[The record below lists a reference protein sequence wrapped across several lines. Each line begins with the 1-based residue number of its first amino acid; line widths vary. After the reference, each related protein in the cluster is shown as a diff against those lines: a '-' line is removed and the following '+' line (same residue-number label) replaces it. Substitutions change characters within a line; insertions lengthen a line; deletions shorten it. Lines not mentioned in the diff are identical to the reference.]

1 MAMLLLFLPLA
12 YEVWIEAYAR
22 IIHEHMAIY
31 FTDVHIR
38 DLAGENIVDSGFE
51 MPRNANVLSEMVQRT
66 HWKDTNGGIG
76 TCQDAGHGA
85 HGAVASARHHQ
96 MTVLAQGAG
105 GQRGDIIA
113 FAGDKPTWREQFRP
127 RPVCYDFRTW
137 TNVLKLKI
145 SLCWRSPE
153 NGNW

>member
-1 MAMLLLFLPLA
+1 MAMLLLFLSLA
-12 YEVWIEAYAR
+12 YEVWIETYAR

-38 DLAGENIVDSGFE
+38 DLAGENIADSGFE
-51 MPRNANVLSEMVQRT
+51 MPRNANILSEMVQRT

-85 HGAVASARHHQ
+85 HGAVASTRHHQ

-113 FAGDKPTWREQFRP
+113 FAGDN
-127 RPVCYDFRTW
+127 DA
-137 TNVLKLKI
+137 
-145 SLCWRSPE
+145 RSHPE
-153 NGNW
+153 FT